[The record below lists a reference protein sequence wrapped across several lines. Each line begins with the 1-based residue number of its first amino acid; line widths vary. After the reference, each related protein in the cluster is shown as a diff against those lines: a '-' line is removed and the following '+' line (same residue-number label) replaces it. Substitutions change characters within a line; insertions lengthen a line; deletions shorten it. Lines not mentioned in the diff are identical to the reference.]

1 MADYVPGLENC
12 DIPKTSFTNLFFIFT
27 PVQTY
32 ITIGDWLL
40 LPVYLI
46 FMLAIAIMYRGRL
59 KDEQDKKFFMWGLW
73 AKLVGG
79 LAFALVYVY
88 YYGGGDTT
96 SYWHS
101 AKCLIN
107 LAGEN
112 FHAFWKLMTG
122 SMDAEYLSAFNHNTG
137 YPLYR
142 HDPKAFAVNR
152 FLVPFVFLGAKKF
165 LVSTLVLDFLLY
177 FVVFRFYRFLRHLY
191 PQQQLI
197 CAISVLFIPS
207 VLFWSSG
214 LFKDS
219 LTFSFALLSVI
230 SLYHLLI
237 KPKHVLRYVLYL
249 LFSAYIVLSI
259 KPYIFF
265 ALLAA
270 VLVWAI
276 MQYTKNIKGAFLLFV
291 LMPVLS
297 MAVLVGGMFA
307 FSQLSG
313 AVGGYY
319 SDVDAMAEQ
328 AVVIQDDLTR
338 DYYGGNSFDIGDFE
352 PTMGGML
359 SKFPQAVA
367 AGLYRPY
374 LWDSATVFMLL
385 SGLENLVLLF
395 LTLYI
400 LLKIGPVKLFRQ
412 LGKDPYLVFCFAFA
426 IILAFF
432 IGLTTANFGALVRYR
447 IPMLPFFVFALL
459 KIYYV
464 NRKLKKEKK

>member
-1 MADYVPGLENC
+1 MQK
-12 DIPKTSFTNLFFIFT
+12 I
-27 PVQTY
+27 
-32 ITIGDWLL
+32 ITTGDWLL
-40 LPVYLI
+40 LPIYLMI
-46 FMLAIAIMYRGRL
+46 MLVIAAMYRGSL

-73 AKLVGG
+73 AKLAGG

-101 AKCLIN
+101 ANCLIN

-142 HDPKAFAVNR
+142 HDPKAFAANR

-177 FVVFRFYRFLRHLY
+177 FVVFRFYRFLRRLY
-191 PQQQLI
+191 PDQQLVT
-197 CAISVLFIPS
+197 AIAVLFIPS
-207 VLFWSSG
+207 VLFWGSG
-214 LFKDS
+214 LLKDS
-219 LTFSFALLSVI
+219 LTFSFTLLSII
-230 SLYHLLI
+230 SLYYLII
-237 KPKHVLRYVLYL
+237 KPKHVFRYFLYL
-249 LFSAYIVLSI
+249 LFSAYIVISI

-270 VLVWAI
+270 ALVWAI
-276 MQYTKNIKGAFLLFV
+276 VQYTKNIKGAFLRFV

-297 MAVLVGGMFA
+297 LTVLAGGMFA

-319 SDVDAMAEQ
+319 SDMDAMAEQ

-338 DYYGGNSFDIGDFE
+338 DYYGGNSFDIGAFE
-352 PTMGGML
+352 PTLGGML
-359 SKFPQAVA
+359 SKFPQATA

-385 SGLENLVLLF
+385 SGLENLVLMF

-400 LLKIGPVKLFRQ
+400 LIKIGPVKLLRQ
-412 LGKDPYLVFCFAFA
+412 LGQDPYLVFCFVFA

-459 KIYYV
+459 KIYMV